1 MDIPAYVVCLSPQTV
16 QALLDGA
23 LDHTHRVEALAHAAS
38 CAVCGP
44 QISPLKASDV
54 LGPCQV
60 LKPLGPGTF
69 GLRFVARDTRND
81 GRIELE
87 SIRVGKLWESV
98 AVRHRFLVTQSAPG
112 LAKVVDVFDER
123 GVGAVERE
131 LDEGPPFADWLT
143 QQPRSPVEVVSAWVE
158 IGRALGVAHAT
169 GVTHGALSLDSVRF
183 DASGRPK
190 LSGFGACGPMDVP
203 PEGTAP
209 SNWSDQFAFA
219 ASLLRALTPSTPQEV
234 RLAERFGVIRSRL
247 PRRSVQAL
255 ERALAT
261 TPERRFDNTSD
272 LLMALRPSALPR
284 VLAVAAAFAVAVAVV
299 GAYTA
304 TRPAPCASANQAL
317 DEVWNDARRL
327 RLKQAYFRSKDPWAG
342 AAFDRSIA
350 ALDIWARNWSDQS
363 KRLCLAAQDPR
374 SQASPV
380 KYVDQQAC
388 LGGQA
393 QTLDALLT
401 ETNDSDDAALERTPL
416 LWELL
421 EDPHACEQPPPAPA
435 DADQK
440 LRHKL
445 TAFEAALVMGRASA
459 TREAADTV
467 VPTARGSASVPL
479 ASDAARL
486 YGQAFAQTGQLRDAI
501 RWLEDARALGNAL
514 PSRAGL
520 AAAEEALALLQSK
533 EGDLDAARSALGAA
547 ETASNNEPTDAVL
560 ASRTQLAHAL
570 LHLRDGNV
578 GEARA
583 AGEAMGAAFEKAL
596 RPAHAA
602 VAWQLLARAALEKNH
617 TAEARYWQI
626 ASCRAWMR
634 VVGEDH
640 PQLARCR
647 LEWSQRSLQRGDAA
661 DALNAIEPAVKARMS
676 LWKVPNAEA
685 VKLFIAQTRALAGL
699 DRHPEAVSSASR
711 ARNEANELN
720 PSVDAIARVLP
731 VLALEHGKA
740 GQLDLAEAEATSAL
754 GAAEAAKQPVAPVAL
769 VLAHVDLL
777 MGRPAEALA
786 MAVSLDATAVPKGEL
801 LGVKGA
807 AELGLKKNADALKT
821 LQDAVVADEAAA
833 REVQGELLDAENLT
847 LLARAQ
853 LANNDPTRAEATAQ
867 RALEQLVLLP
877 DARLA
882 AWAHLTRAAALKAI
896 KRPELMKEERAAAEQ
911 AMHRVP
917 AAFGN
922 ELLPVMS
929 ALDQP

>member
-1 MDIPAYVVCLSPQTV
+1 MVCLSPQTV

-23 LDHTHRVEALAHAAS
+23 LDHAHRVEALAHATN
-38 CAVCGP
+38 CAECGP
-44 QISPLKASDV
+44 KVSPLKASDV

-98 AVRHRFLVTQSAPG
+98 AVRHRFLVTQSSPG
-112 LAKVVDVFDER
+112 LAKVVDVFNER

-131 LDEGPPFADWLT
+131 LDEGPLFADWLA
-143 QQPRSPVEVVSAWVE
+143 QHPRPASEVVSAWVE
-158 IGRALGVAHAT
+158 IGRALGVAQAT

-203 PEGTAP
+203 PEGTTP
-209 SNWSDQFAFA
+209 SNRSDQFGFA
-219 ASLLRALTPSTPQEV
+219 ASLLRALTPSTPSEV

-247 PRRSVQAL
+247 PRRAVQAL
-255 ERALAT
+255 ERALASA
-261 TPERRFDNTSD
+261 PERRFDNWSD
-272 LLMALRPSALPR
+272 LLEALRPSGLPR
-284 VLAVAAAFAVAVAVV
+284 VFAAVAALAVGVV
-299 GAYTA
+299 VIGAYAA
-304 TRPAPCASANQAL
+304 TRPAPCASANEPL

-327 RLKQAYFRSKDPWAG
+327 QLKQAFFRSKDPWAT

-350 ALDIWARNWSDQS
+350 ALNTWARNWSDQS
-363 KRLCLAAQDPR
+363 KRLCLAAQDPK

-380 KYVDQQAC
+380 KYADQQAC
-388 LGGQA
+388 LDGQA
-393 QTLDALLT
+393 QTLEALLT
-401 ETNDSDDAALERTPL
+401 EVTDSDDAALERTPV

-421 EDPHACEQPPPAPA
+421 EEPRACEKPPPAPSS
-435 DADQK
+435 ADQK

-445 TAFEAALVMGRASA
+445 TAFEAALLTGRAAA
-459 TREAADTV
+459 TREAADSV
-467 VPTARGSASVPL
+467 VPTVRESASVPL
-479 ASDAARL
+479 ASDAARI
-486 YGQAFAQTGQLRDAI
+486 YGQAFAQTGQLRDAV

-514 PSRAGL
+514 PSRTGL

-533 EGDLDAARSALGAA
+533 DGDLDAARSALGAA
-547 ETASNNEPTDAVL
+547 EAASNNDPSDAVL
-560 ASRTQLAHAL
+560 ASRTQLVHAL

-583 AGEAMGAAFEKAL
+583 AAEAMGAAFEKAL

-602 VAWQLLARAALEKNH
+602 VAWQTLAHAALDAHH
-617 TAEARYWQI
+617 TAEARLWQI
-626 ASCRAWMR
+626 SSCRAWLR

-647 LEWSQRSLQRGDAA
+647 LEWSERSLQRGDAA
-661 DALNAIEPAVKARMS
+661 DALNAIEPAVKARLS

-685 VKLFIAQTRALAGL
+685 VKLFLTHTRALSAL
-699 DRHPEAVSSASR
+699 DRHTEAVAVASR
-711 ARNEANELN
+711 ARAEANELN
-720 PSVDAIARVLP
+720 PTIDAIARVLP
-731 VLALEHGKA
+731 VLALEHAKN
-740 GQLDLAEAEATSAL
+740 GQLELGEAEATSAL
-754 GAAEAAKQPVAPVAL
+754 GAAQAAKQPVAPVAL
-769 VLAHVDLL
+769 VLARVYLL
-777 MGRPAEALA
+777 MSRPAEALG
-786 MAVSLDATAVPKGEL
+786 MVTTLDATAIPKGDL

-807 AELGLKKNADALKT
+807 AELGLKKNAEALKT
-821 LQDAVVADEAAA
+821 LEEAVAADEAAA

-853 LANNDPTRAEATAQ
+853 LATNDPTRADATAQ

-877 DARLA
+877 DARLS
-882 AWAHLTRAAALKAI
+882 AWAHLVRATALKTL

-911 AMHRVP
+911 TMHRVP

-922 ELLPVMS
+922 ELLPVMN
-929 ALDQP
+929 ALDHP